1 MQMHLKIYQ
10 YNNIM
15 YNSIIISS
23 GLFGSVYLFSK
34 SLYLI
39 NRLLLEEKEVPPV
52 LFLINGSTFIMSGS
66 IFIYSF
72 TLVKWSNI

>member
-1 MQMHLKIYQ
+1 
-10 YNNIM
+10 M